1 MKKKTITPKVKSLL
15 LKFSILIASLYF
27 IYAKITEQHN
37 YSIAFTQIHQVTTV
51 QLTIQILLL
60 LILMLI
66 NWAFE
71 AIKWRKLVLKLETL
85 SFLRALK
92 SVFTGVTVS
101 VFTPNRI
108 GEFGGRIIYL
118 KPENRLKAIM
128 LNFVG
133 TSAQL
138 LVTLVTG
145 LFAFFYY
152 YIYCISF
159 ANPSSNATTVIK
171 SSFFTIGL
179 SLIFTTLLI
188 VLYFN
193 CSKLA
198 QIDVF
203 KKRLPRFQ
211 TYFEALA
218 QSTQKELVLM
228 LLISFFRYCVFT
240 LQFYILLKFYQVPID
255 FIQGIAMIA
264 LTFFAITIIPTVS
277 ITEIGVRAFA
287 ALTFIGILS
296 NNNAGIAM
304 ASLTLWIVNVAIP
317 ATIGSLFLLRVNLF
331 ARQHD

>member
-37 YSIAFTQIHQVTTV
+37 YSIAFTQIHQVTAIR
-51 QLTIQILLL
+51 LTIQIILL

-71 AIKWRKLVLKLETL
+71 AIKWRKLVLKLEAL
-85 SFLRALK
+85 SFSTSLK

-118 KPENRLKAIM
+118 KPENRLKAIL

-138 LVTLVTG
+138 LVTMVTG
-145 LFAFFYY
+145 LCAFFYY
-152 YIYCISF
+152 YIYRISF
-159 ANPSSNATTVIK
+159 SNSSSNATKVIK
-171 SSFFTIGL
+171 YSFFTIGL
-179 SLIFTTLLI
+179 SLIFTALLI

-198 QIDVF
+198 QIDFF

-218 QSTQKELVLM
+218 QATQKELVLM
-228 LLISFFRYCVFT
+228 LLISFFRYCIFT
-240 LQFYILLKFYQVPID
+240 LQFYILLKFFQVPID